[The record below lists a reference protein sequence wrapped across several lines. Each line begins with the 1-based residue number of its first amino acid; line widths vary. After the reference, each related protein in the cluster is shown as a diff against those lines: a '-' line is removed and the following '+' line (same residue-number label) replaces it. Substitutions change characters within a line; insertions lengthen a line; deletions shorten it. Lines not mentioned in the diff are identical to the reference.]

1 MSRRLVL
8 GFDTATPVTTV
19 ALVEAVVDTEG
30 TAGGVWRSPAS
41 AEASHRDPRRHGE
54 VLPTLIADVLQA
66 AGRRI
71 DEVTDVAVG
80 IGPGAYTGL
89 RVGVATAEALGL
101 ALGVPVHGVATV
113 DAIAY
118 ETGLQR
124 PLVVVTD
131 ARRREVYVARYAD
144 HLTRQ
149 GDPLVVRPEDVTS
162 EVVVVGTV
170 DTPPLVD
177 VDIDRV
183 DGPTGSGV
191 CKVAIEGL
199 VGGGRL
205 DPVRPMYLRRPDV
218 SAPTGTKSVLS

>member
-1 MSRRLVL
+1 M
-8 GFDTATPVTTV
+8 
-19 ALVEAVVDTEG
+19 
-30 TAGGVWRSPAS
+30 RSTS
-41 AEASHRDPRRHGE
+41 ASHTPSYF
-54 VLPTLIADVLQA
+54 
-66 AGRRI
+66 
-71 DEVTDVAVG
+71 VA
-80 IGPGAYTGL
+80 I
-89 RVGVATAEALGL
+89 
-101 ALGVPVHGVATV
+101 
-113 DAIAY
+113 
-118 ETGLQR
+118 
-124 PLVVVTD
+124 PLFVVVTD

-170 DTPPLVD
+170 DTPPLAD